1 MGQQQVGDPHDTP
14 ESCCHPRRE
23 QAAATFPG
31 FHELLTGQAWPGP
44 ADGVAATLL
53 LHCDLG
59 NDCGACLAE
68 LVEYA
73 EVATSYPEIQTA
85 FLLAVQPEQQ
95 QLQWLLARLGDSQP
109 ALLLDK
115 TNGIESRFHL
125 QSGSWVLLLDR
136 QARLVFLLKPR
147 QLTGRQNKE
156 KFFGLAFT
164 SCEDF
169 LAEGTPG

>member
-1 MGQQQVGDPHDTP
+1 MRPDIPTPLLMLLCCLALSFHCGQQ
-14 ESCCHPRRE
+14 RE
-23 QAAATFPG
+23 HAAATFPAMG
-31 FHELLTGQAWPGP
+31 ELLTGQAWPGP
-44 ADGVAATLL
+44 AEGVAATLL
-53 LHCDLG
+53 LHNDLG

-85 FLLAVQPEQQ
+85 FLLTVQPDQQ
-95 QLQWLLARLGDSQP
+95 QLARLLARLGGSQP
-109 ALLLDK
+109 TLLLNK

-147 QLTGRQNKE
+147 AN
-156 KFFGLAFT
+156 
-164 SCEDF
+164 
-169 LAEGTPG
+169 